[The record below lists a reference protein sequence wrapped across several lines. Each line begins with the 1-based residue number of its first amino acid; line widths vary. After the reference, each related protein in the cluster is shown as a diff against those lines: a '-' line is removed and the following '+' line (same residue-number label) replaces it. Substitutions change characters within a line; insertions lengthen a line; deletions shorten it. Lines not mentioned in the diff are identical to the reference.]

1 MPSEPTKP
9 SSVTPSAARAVW
21 IASVVAALAGL
32 WVFAHHASRYF
43 FLFDDFPLNGQAS
56 RWPLAPAS
64 LSIDLR

>member
-1 MPSEPTKP
+1 
-9 SSVTPSAARAVW
+9 VW